1 MSSVRNL
8 VVSMLWLMIVARL
21 LTIDVF
27 IMMTASFITMVTS
40 FTMMVIYALLMISIT
55 GEGMIF
61 LATIPI

>member
-40 FTMMVIYALLMISIT
+40 FTIMAVYALLMISIT

>member
-8 VVSMLWLMIVARL
+8 VVSTLWLMIVARL

-40 FTMMVIYALLMISIT
+40 FTIMAVYALLMISIT